1 MSLLKLK
8 QMVTSQLEDQ
18 GGSNSNPNPLRQSHT
33 IKWFKRSQQ
42 CNEKYSDTVQ
52 EQMTVLQLK
61 RLFERFDTDNSG
73 AIDLSELRAMFE
85 TAGLL
90 VSG

>member
-1 MSLLKLK
+1 
-8 QMVTSQLEDQ
+8 MVSSHQEDQ
-18 GGSNSNPNPLRQSHT
+18 GGSSSSQNPLRQTHT

-90 VSG
+90 IPG

>member
-1 MSLLKLK
+1 
-8 QMVTSQLEDQ
+8 
-18 GGSNSNPNPLRQSHT
+18 
-33 IKWFKRSQQ
+33 
-42 CNEKYSDTVQ
+42 
-52 EQMTVLQLK
+52 MTVLQLK